1 MHSPEREAELIDEV
15 RADASDA
22 GLDPAYMEA
31 IMRVVLEY
39 SKTAQAQAA
48 EAAREIDGTGG

>member
-1 MHSPEREAELIDEV
+1 
-15 RADASDA
+15 
-22 GLDPAYMEA
+22 MEA

-48 EAAREIDGTGG
+48 DATREIDGTGG